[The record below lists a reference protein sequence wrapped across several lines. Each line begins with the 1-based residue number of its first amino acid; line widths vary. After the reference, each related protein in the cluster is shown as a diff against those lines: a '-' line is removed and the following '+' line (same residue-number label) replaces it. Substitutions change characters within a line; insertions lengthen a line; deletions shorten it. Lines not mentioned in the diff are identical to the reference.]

1 MADIPRYH
9 KLTLLLKEK
18 LTSGEFKVGDRFF
31 SQTELMKKFKLS
43 WAR

>member
-31 SQTELMKKFKLS
+31 SQTELMK
-43 WAR
+43 